1 MFVYLCAATL
11 TLALQTGTAGR
22 VTVANYTQI
31 IWAFIWGLIFLG
43 EKPMLTSLIGTLLI
57 AVDAGCAVYKAWIK
71 NPGKKN
77 GAGTKATEY
86 DSEFDEVEI
95 IDVADTPELQ
105 HDTPELTVEVDEPA
119 HDPKTV

>member
-1 MFVYLCAATL
+1 
-11 TLALQTGTAGR
+11 
-22 VTVANYTQI
+22 
-31 IWAFIWGLIFLG
+31 
-43 EKPMLTSLIGTLLI
+43 MLTSLIGTLLI